1 ITPARPS
8 DKTQMDTLVVEDK
21 DALNVFD
28 RGYVDYKKFDNY
40 CENGTRFVT
49 RLKSN
54 AQIKVDEELPVDPS
68 GIKSVNSMFKCKI

>member
-1 ITPARPS
+1 
-8 DKTQMDTLVVEDK
+8 MDTLVVEDK

-28 RGYVDYKKFDNY
+28 RGYVDYEKFDNY

-54 AQIKVDEELPVDPS
+54 AQIKVD
-68 GIKSVNSMFKCKI
+68 